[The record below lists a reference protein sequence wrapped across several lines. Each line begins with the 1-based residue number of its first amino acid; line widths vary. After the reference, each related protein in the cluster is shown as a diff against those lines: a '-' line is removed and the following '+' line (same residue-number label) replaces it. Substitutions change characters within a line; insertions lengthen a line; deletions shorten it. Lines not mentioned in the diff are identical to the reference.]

1 MTLPRIGITIGDQG
15 GIGPE
20 IVLKVLESPQL
31 PEGDYVL
38 FGSLSFITR
47 EAERRRLT
55 AALQRCRIADV
66 ASAPGLPA
74 ARKPTAESGR
84 ASFAA
89 LQRGVEAARQG
100 ELEALV
106 TAPISKHSWHMAGIS
121 WAGHTDYLEHL
132 FPGAI
137 MAFFSERLNV
147 ALYTHHLPLAQAL
160 SKIRIK
166 PLEDFLLRLHAYARP
181 LGGQDLQLMLS
192 GLNPHAGEGGMLGN
206 EETEVILP
214 ALESARRRGVP
225 VSGPYPPDIVCR
237 KALDRPN
244 CLVVSLYHD
253 QGLVAFK
260 LIAFETGVNV
270 TLGLP
275 FIRTSPDHGTAFD
288 IAGHDQADPGS
299 MLAAVRLAHRF
310 AVPPT

>member
-1 MTLPRIGITIGDQG
+1 MTLPRIGITLGDHG

-20 IVLKVLESPQL
+20 IILKVLDSPEL
-31 PEGDYVL
+31 PHGNYIL
-38 FGSLSFITR
+38 YGSLPFITA

-55 AALQRCRIADV
+55 AALRRCRIIDV
-66 ASAPGLPA
+66 PLTSSLPTGH
-74 ARKPTAESGR
+74 RPTVESGS
-84 ASFAA
+84 ASFAT
-89 LQRGVEAARQG
+89 LQQGVEAARKG
-100 ELEALV
+100 ELDALV
-106 TAPISKHSWHMAGIS
+106 TAPISKHSWQMAGIP

-147 ALYTHHLPLAQAL
+147 ALYTHHLPLEQAL
-160 SKIRIK
+160 SKIRTE
-166 PLEDFLLRLHAYARP
+166 PLENFLLRLYGYAQP
-181 LGGQDLQLMLS
+181 LVGKELQLMLA
-192 GLNPHAGEGGMLGN
+192 GLNPHAGEGGLLGD
-206 EETEVILP
+206 EEAEVILP
-214 ALESARRRGVP
+214 ALEAARQHGVP

-237 KALDRPN
+237 KALDRPE

-260 LIAFETGVNV
+260 LISFKTGVNV

-275 FIRTSPDHGTAFD
+275 FVRTSPDHGTAFD

-299 MLAAVRLAHRF
+299 MLAAVCLAYRF
-310 AVPPT
+310 AALGP

>member
-1 MTLPRIGITIGDQG
+1 MTLPRIGITLGDHG

-20 IVLKVLESPQL
+20 VILKVLDSSQL
-31 PEGDYVL
+31 PRGNYTL
-38 FGSLSFITR
+38 FGSLSFITQ
-47 EAERRRLT
+47 EAERKRRT
-55 AALQRCRIADV
+55 AALRRCRIFDVTSTPRHPADHV
-66 ASAPGLPA
+66 
-74 ARKPTAESGR
+74 PTAESGR
-84 ASFAA
+84 ASFSA
-89 LQRGVEAARQG
+89 LEQAVEAARRG

-106 TAPISKHSWHMAGIS
+106 TAPISKQSWQMAGIP

-137 MAFFSERLNV
+137 MAFFSDRLNI

-160 SKIRIK
+160 SEIRTK
-166 PLEDFLLRLHAYARP
+166 PLADFLLRLYDHARP
-181 LGGQDLQLMLS
+181 LLGHDLHLMLA
-192 GLNPHAGEGGMLGN
+192 GLNPHAGEGGILGH

-214 ALESARRRGVP
+214 AVEAARERGVL
-225 VSGPYPPDIVCR
+225 VSGPFPPDIVCR
-237 KALDRPN
+237 KALDCPN
-244 CLVVSLYHD
+244 RLVVSLYHD

-275 FIRTSPDHGTAFD
+275 FVRTSPDHGTAFD
-288 IAGHDQADPGS
+288 IAGGDQAHPGS

-310 AVPPT
+310 VTLQP